1 MRCVNVKT
9 PSKSYDC
16 IIGSDLISQTG
27 TFARESFGVRSAA
40 IITDDI
46 VGALYG
52 NTVKSSL
59 ESAGFDVSYMEIPH
73 GEHSKNPDTLIQ
85 ILEFFASCKLTRT
98 DIAVALGGG
107 VIGDITGLAS
117 SMYLRGI
124 RYIQMPTTVLSA
136 VDSSV
141 GGKCAVNL
149 KAGKNLAGA
158 FWQPSLVLC
167 DYGTFDTLGDDIF
180 ADGCAEIIKYGVL
193 GDASL
198 FDSLKLHVSE
208 QRENIIAKCVAMK
221 RDIVSVDETDTGIR
235 QILNLGHTAAHAFE
249 KCSDFKIPHGK
260 AVAAGI
266 VTAAKA
272 SIRFGICEDKR
283 CADLIS
289 DMLALYNLP
298 SAFDE
303 FTPAQLCEA
312 ALSDKKRDGSTITL
326 VLPMK
331 IGECVLHKVGVSE
344 LIKFFEG

>member
-9 PSKSYDC
+9 PSKSYDAV
-16 IIGSDLISQTG
+16 IGNDLIPQTG
-27 TFARESFGVRSAA
+27 TFARECFGIRSAV
-40 IITDDI
+40 IVTDDN

-52 NTVKSSL
+52 NAVKKSL
-59 ESAGFDVSYMEIPH
+59 TDAGFNVFYMVIPH
-73 GEHSKNPDTLIQ
+73 GEKSKNPDTLIE
-85 ILEFFASCKLTRT
+85 ILEFFASCPLTRT

-167 DYGTFDTLGDDIF
+167 DYSSFDTLSDELF

-193 GDASL
+193 DDAAL
-198 FDSLKLHVSE
+198 FDSLKNHVSKQQE
-208 QRENIIAKCVAMK
+208 SVIAKCVAMK
-221 RDIVSVDETDTGIR
+221 RDIVNVDETDVGIR

-260 AVAAGI
+260 AVAAGM
-266 VTAAKA
+266 VTAARA
-272 SIRFGICEDKR
+272 SEKMGICKEKN
-283 CADLIS
+283 CAEKITEL
-289 DMLALYNLP
+289 LNLYNLP
-298 SAFDE
+298 SKFDE
-303 FTPAQLCEA
+303 YSPAQLCEA
-312 ALSDKKRDGSTITL
+312 ALSDKKRSGGAITL
-326 VLPMK
+326 VLPVR
-331 IGECVLHKVGVSE
+331 IGECVLHKIDVTE
-344 LIKFFEG
+344 LIKFFER